1 MPGEGGRLT
10 VGLRSSWGSSPL
22 QEKCG
27 LHERS
32 GESPGKG
39 AETTQLR
46 SKDDPFDGDVLGDLV
61 KRRHHTGASPNS
73 RNDSSGLAGRAL
85 SWMLPETER
94 GLLPSP
100 GTIFTYRKN
109 ELSPFFVESAEAMLQ
124 ATRSI
129 QTSFYND
136 WWYQTFRPERIKLR
150 PYYPFISA
158 GNHINFASLTEF
170 DGFSVHYLGNYY
182 QRTNEQA

>member
-100 GTIFTYRKN
+100 GTIIIYRNN
-109 ELSPFFVESAEAMLQ
+109 ELSPFFVKSAEGVLQ
-124 ATRSI
+124 TTWFILKSFCNAWYH
-129 QTSFYND
+129 QTY
-136 WWYQTFRPERIKLR
+136 WLERTKLR

-158 GNHINFASLTEF
+158 ANPNKFALLTEF
-170 DGFSVHYLGNYY
+170 YGYSVHYLGNYY
-182 QRTNEQA
+182 QCTNEQA